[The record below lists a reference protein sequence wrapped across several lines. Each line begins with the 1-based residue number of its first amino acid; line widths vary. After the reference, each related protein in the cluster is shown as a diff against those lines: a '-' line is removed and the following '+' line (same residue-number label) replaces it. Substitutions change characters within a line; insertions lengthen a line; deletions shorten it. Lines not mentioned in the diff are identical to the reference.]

1 VDPPRSRAQANR
13 FIVADHC
20 KFGIYR
26 TTTQEQVAQVVGTTQ
41 AAVARME
48 SGKTLPSTRTL
59 ARFAKATRTR
69 LRINFE
75 PIKPG
80 RLAAK

>member
-1 VDPPRSRAQANR
+1 M
-13 FIVADHC
+13 
-20 KFGIYR
+20 
-26 TTTQEQVAQVVGTTQ
+26 GTTQ

-69 LRINFE
+69 LRISFE
-75 PIKPG
+75 PVKPG
-80 RLAAK
+80 GLAAK